1 MNEKALKVLEY
12 HKIIR
17 RLADFAG
24 SQPGKERCLALVP
37 SDDLEEIRRMQ
48 RETTDAVSRTLRRG
62 RVSFSGLTD
71 IRGSLRRLEVGSS
84 LNIEEL
90 LHVCDVM
97 ETAERVKN
105 WAKSDRPRG
114 GNPRDDKFRG
124 GVSDNGERARGTNGA
139 SQTLDYSQM
148 DAPEDSLAQ
157 MFSDLQPM
165 TQTSR
170 EIRRCILSEDEI
182 SDDASSGL
190 RQVRRQMKSVNER
203 IRSSLASY
211 LNGSSRT
218 YLQDAVITQRGG
230 RFCIPVK
237 AEYRGQVPG
246 MIHDQS
252 SSGSTLFVEPMAVVK
267 LNNDLR
273 ELEIREQKEI
283 EIVLANLSG
292 AVAEHSEAL
301 NYNVLLL
308 TELDFIFARAQ
319 LSLSY
324 NGSEPIFNTEGRI
337 QIRKG
342 RHPLLDQ
349 KKVVPVDIRL
359 GDEFTL
365 LVISGPNTGGKT
377 VSLKTVGLFTLLGQA
392 GLHIPALDRSELSV
406 FSEVYAD
413 IGDEQSIE
421 QSLSTF
427 SSHMTNIVS
436 FLKAM
441 DEQDAQMWGSGT
453 NDPSTDSHGKASANK
468 HRVVREDA
476 IHGRTVSFDTPGGQT
491 ASRDS
496 SNGRIAS
503 ANDANRRNSFWTGS
517 DARTA
522 GERSLVLFD
531 ELGAGTDPT
540 EGAAL
545 AIAILSNLHARGVR
559 TIATTHYSELKVY
572 ALSTPGVEN
581 GCCEF
586 DVETLRPTYRLL
598 IGVPGKS
605 NAFAIS
611 EKLGLPDYIIEDA
624 KEHLSKQDE
633 DFEDVI
639 ASLEESR
646 ATVEQEHAEITR
658 YKQEIEELK
667 TRLSQK
673 EDRLDE
679 SRDAILRKAREEARE
694 ILREAKDYADE
705 TIRKYN
711 RLGSGSDSSRK
722 MEQERSKLREKIASN
737 NEKLG
742 LPADKKPKKELSA
755 KDLRI
760 GDSVRVLTLNLTG
773 TVSTLPDAKGN
784 LFVQMGILRSQVN
797 IKDLEKLPDEPLT
810 GFSGRS
816 AAAGSAGRSG
826 AGRTGSTGK
835 SGRTGQAASSG
846 FSGSKSYSIHSEIN
860 LIGKTTDE
868 AIVELD
874 KYLDDAVMAHLSP
887 LRIVHGK
894 GSGILR
900 KAVHQYLRRQNCVA
914 SFRLGE
920 YGEGDSGVTIVE
932 LK

>member
-12 HKIIR
+12 HKVIQ

-24 SQPGKERCLALVP
+24 SQPGKERARALVP

-48 RETTDAVSRTLRRG
+48 RETSDAVSRTLRKG
-62 RVSFSGLTD
+62 RVSFSGLSD

-90 LHVCDVM
+90 LRVCTVM
-97 ETAERVKN
+97 ETAARVKS
-105 WAKSDRPRG
+105 WAKDTAHLSG
-114 GNPRDDKFRG
+114 I
-124 GVSDNGERARGTNGA
+124 
-139 SQTLDYSQM
+139 
-148 DAPEDSLAQ
+148 DAPDDSLAQ
-157 MFSDLQPM
+157 MFADLQPL
-165 TQTSR
+165 TQVAN
-170 EIRRCILSEDEI
+170 EIRRCILSEEEI

-203 IRSSLASY
+203 IHSALASY
-211 LNGSSRT
+211 LNGPSRT
-218 YLQDAVITQRGG
+218 YLQDAVITQRSG
-230 RFCIPVK
+230 RYCVPVK
-237 AEYRGQVPG
+237 AEHRGQVPG

-283 EIVLANLSG
+283 EIVLANLS
-292 AVAEHSEAL
+292 AEVGEHTEAL

-319 LSLSY
+319 LSLAY
-324 NGSEPIFNTEGRI
+324 RGTEPDFNTEGRI
-337 QIRKG
+337 NIKKG
-342 RHPLLDQ
+342 RHPLLDP
-349 KKVVPVDIRL
+349 KTVVPVDIRL
-359 GDEFTL
+359 GDDFTL

-392 GLHIPALDRSELSV
+392 GLHIPARDHSELSV
-406 FSEVYAD
+406 FGEVYAD

-421 QSLSTF
+421 QNLSTF

-436 FLKAM
+436 FLNAM
-441 DEQDAQMWGSGT
+441 DERDAQAWESGS
-453 NDPSTDSHGKASANK
+453 DRSAT
-468 HRVVREDA
+468 VRESS
-476 IHGRTVSFDTPGGQT
+476 HGRTISWDNGG
-491 ASRDS
+491 D
-496 SNGRIAS
+496 
-503 ANDANRRNSFWTGS
+503 D
-517 DARTA
+517 RTA

-545 AIAILSNLHARGVR
+545 AIAILSNLHSRGVR

-586 DVETLRPTYRLL
+586 DVETLHPTYRLL

-611 EKLGLPDYIIEDA
+611 EKLGLPDYIIEEA
-624 KEHLSKQDE
+624 KTHLTTQDE
-633 DFEDVI
+633 AFEDVI
-639 ASLEESR
+639 TSLENSR
-646 ATVEQEHAEITR
+646 VTIEREREEITR
-658 YKQEIEELK
+658 YKQEVKDLK
-667 TRLSQK
+667 NRLSQK
-673 EDRLDE
+673 EGRLDE
-679 SRDAILRKAREEARE
+679 NRDAILSKAREEARD

-705 TIRKYN
+705 TIRTFHK
-711 RLGSGSDSSRK
+711 LGSESDASRK
-722 MEQERSKLREKIASN
+722 MEQERAKLREKISDN
-737 NEKLG
+737 DKKLG
-742 LPADKKPKKELSA
+742 IKTDKKPRKELTG

-760 GDSVRVLTLNLTG
+760 GDSVRVLSLNLTG

-797 IKDLEKLPDEPLT
+797 IRDLEKLDDEPLT
-810 GFSGRS
+810 SVYGKGTAS
-816 AAAGSAGRSG
+816 GSAKASRGGKYGGSAPSG
-826 AGRTGSTGK
+826 N
-835 SGRTGQAASSG
+835 ASRFG
-846 FSGSKSYSIHSEIN
+846 DSGSRRGGSADQGVQNAKSYNIRSEIN

-868 AIVELD
+868 ALAELD
-874 KYLDDAVMAHLSP
+874 KYMDDACLAHLSP
-887 LRIVHGK
+887 IRIVHGK

-900 KAVHQYLRRQNCVA
+900 KAVHQYLRRQSYVA
-914 SFRLGE
+914 SYRLGVF
-920 YGEGDSGVTIVE
+920 GEGDSGVTIVE